1 MVPELS
7 SNWTRKQKSPNFYYV
22 TAALY
27 GIATV
32 DSKRIPWLGTLQ
44 KTVLILIALV
54 ETSAFIYHSVAIFN
68 GNFVLV
74 KIVRLL
80 MCIISAKILIDCNSD
95 RPHLSYI
102 TFLKFVSSKEN
113 ALLSKYLNIHF
124 IIVTIIGVLSSGL
137 LMYHSITF
145 GWKEVNLLFGAEAD
159 PTIYEAV
166 LSMGNYQFL
175 YFVQILAA
183 EYYNSIQYICYVYA
197 ETCKE
202 LFESFDETNYELF
215 VKIKCQEFN
224 QLRTVINETLGFIP
238 FALMIYIWLLFV
250 IGMSFVLSR
259 KDDFTIF
266 FSGVVFSSSLGLL
279 ILSLMETLYYVNKS
293 DSSMKEARRV
303 AATRVTNRMASAKY
317 HFSEMN
323 RYFAL
328 LCYLKHNPVVK
339 MNAFCVVDLEPQVL
353 LSIGNSLITFI
364 ILLLTTLKDFLS

>member
-1 MVPELS
+1 
-7 SNWTRKQKSPNFYYV
+7 
-22 TAALY
+22 
-27 GIATV
+27 
-32 DSKRIPWLGTLQ
+32 
-44 KTVLILIALV
+44 
-54 ETSAFIYHSVAIFN
+54 
-68 GNFVLV
+68 
-74 KIVRLL
+74 
-80 MCIISAKILIDCNSD
+80 
-95 RPHLSYI
+95 
-102 TFLKFVSSKEN
+102 
-113 ALLSKYLNIHF
+113 
-124 IIVTIIGVLSSGL
+124 
-137 LMYHSITF
+137 
-145 GWKEVNLLFGAEAD
+145 
-159 PTIYEAV
+159 
-166 LSMGNYQFL
+166 
-175 YFVQILAA
+175 
-183 EYYNSIQYICYVYA
+183 
-197 ETCKE
+197 
-202 LFESFDETNYELF
+202 
-215 VKIKCQEFN
+215 
-224 QLRTVINETLGFIP
+224 
-238 FALMIYIWLLFV
+238 MIYIWLLFV